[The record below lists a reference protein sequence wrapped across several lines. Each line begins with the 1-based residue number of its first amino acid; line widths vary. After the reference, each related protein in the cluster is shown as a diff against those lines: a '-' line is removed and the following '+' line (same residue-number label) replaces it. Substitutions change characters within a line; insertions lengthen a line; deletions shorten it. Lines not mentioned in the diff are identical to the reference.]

1 MSNKENNNEY
11 QLKRVGIIGGGKG
24 GTALLQALSS
34 IPQVQVVGVCDIDTQ
49 APAIA
54 IAAKQG
60 IKTYSDTGQLIGEQV
75 MDWLF
80 NVAHRSVIQ
89 RHILSREL
97 NDVTIIDGHIA
108 ELIWRLLLDFEEIFE
123 EVSDDETGAEDKTS
137 VNSLEWTVIQRIVNI
152 AQPVHRELEDIAFHD
167 PLTGLYSRHML
178 REFIEREI
186 SRTYRQERPLAMVV
200 MDIDHFKDVND
211 AFGHDAGDQVLKEL
225 AQLFRDSCRRSDM
238 AARYGGEEFVAVL
251 PNTDLKSA
259 ELWAERMR
267 AKTADKLRKPD
278 GTSVTISLGVAGIE
292 FNATPS
298 EDEVG
303 HLNPEELFKEADKVL
318 YKAKNTGRNRVSS
331 VRLAVLARG
340 GELNSPPTNI

>member
-1 MSNKENNNEY
+1 MSNNATNDDERP
-11 QLKRVGIIGGGKG
+11 KRVGIIGGGQG
-24 GTALLQALSS
+24 GTALLQALS
-34 IPQVQVVGVCDIDTQ
+34 ILPQVKVVGVCDIDPQ
-49 APAIA
+49 APALA
-54 IAAKQG
+54 IAAQAG
-60 IKTYSDTGQLIGEQV
+60 ISTYNDTGQLIGEQV
-75 MDWLF
+75 MDWLI

-108 ELIWRLLLDFEEIFE
+108 ELIWRLLLDFKEIFA
-123 EVSDDETGAEDKTS
+123 EVSEEESLQGDKES
-137 VNSLEWTVIQRIVNI
+137 VNSLQWTVIQRIVNI

-211 AFGHDAGDQVLKEL
+211 AFGHDAGDQVLKVL

-259 ELWAERMR
+259 NIWAERMR
-267 AKTADKLRKPD
+267 AKTADELRKPD

-292 FNATPS
+292 FDAAPG
-298 EDEVG
+298 EDAVG
-303 HLNPEELFKEADKVL
+303 HLKPEELFKKADEVL
-318 YKAKNTGRNRVSS
+318 YLAKNTGRNRVAS
-331 VRLAVLARG
+331 VRLAVLAKG
-340 GELNSPPTNI
+340 SE

>member
-1 MSNKENNNEY
+1 MSNNATSDDERP
-11 QLKRVGIIGGGKG
+11 KRVGIIGGGQG
-24 GTALLQALSS
+24 GTALLQALSTL
-34 IPQVQVVGVCDIDTQ
+34 PQVKVVGVCDIDPQ
-49 APAIA
+49 APALA
-54 IAAKQG
+54 IATQAG
-60 IKTYSDTGQLIGEQV
+60 IPTYNDTGQLIGEQV
-75 MDWLF
+75 MDWLI

-108 ELIWRLLLDFEEIFE
+108 ELIWRLLLDFKEIFA
-123 EVSDDETGAEDKTS
+123 EVSEEESLQEDKES
-137 VNSLEWTVIQRIVNI
+137 VNSLQWTVIQRIVNI

-211 AFGHDAGDQVLKEL
+211 AFGHDAGDQVLKVL

-259 ELWAERMR
+259 NTWAERMR

-292 FNATPS
+292 FDAAPG
-298 EDEVG
+298 EDAVG
-303 HLNPEELFKEADKVL
+303 HLKPEELFKKADEVL
-318 YKAKNTGRNRVSS
+318 YLAKNTGRNRVSS

-340 GELNSPPTNI
+340 GE